1 MHCQPTQEDCQDQQF
16 HVVIS
21 WFKPNDGHDD
31 DDDDDDFDCNDVNKD
46 KAKDALSLKM
56 RKTKLFR

>member
-16 HVVIS
+16 HVVI
-21 WFKPNDGHDD
+21 WLFKPNNGEDD
-31 DDDDDDFDCNDVNKD
+31 DDDDDCDCNDVNKD
-46 KAKDALSLKM
+46 KGKDALSLKM